1 LLLYLN
7 ITGALAVTNIN
18 LAITNNDADHLIQ
31 VLQNP
36 RSQLPQV
43 YDTAG
48 ALYLEEFQDF
58 LTPVNIKKIPF
69 EERIH
74 CNCYFSFSYETL

>member
-1 LLLYLN
+1 LN

-18 LAITNNDADHLIQ
+18 LTITNNDADHLIQ

-48 ALYLEEFQDF
+48 ALYLEEFRNMKDEKQ
-58 LTPVNIKKIPF
+58 VKKI
-69 EERIH
+69 
-74 CNCYFSFSYETL
+74 N

>member
-1 LLLYLN
+1 M
-7 ITGALAVTNIN
+7 TNIN
-18 LAITNNDADHLIQ
+18 LTITNNDADHLIQ

-48 ALYLEEFQDF
+48 ALYLEEFRNMKDEKQ
-58 LTPVNIKKIPF
+58 VKK
-69 EERIH
+69 
-74 CNCYFSFSYETL
+74 

>member
-1 LLLYLN
+1 MN

-43 YDTAG
+43 YDMAG
-48 ALYLEEFQDF
+48 ALYLEEFRNMKDEKQVKNKLKTACLQGF
-58 LTPVNIKKIPF
+58 IKK
-69 EERIH
+69 
-74 CNCYFSFSYETL
+74 